1 MNHSALSL
9 TAALGVAAVI
19 VGSGTLAASAKPLLG
34 VYDPSGAF
42 ADSEAIAIE
51 HIYTFWVDYSV
62 ESLKDAEEYART
74 RGRALLVTMEPH
86 TWDAAN
92 EPTPEVLL
100 DEILSGEHD
109 AGIKTLCGAIGDFE
123 TETTIR
129 WGHAMDSKLERYP
142 WSNWEPSDFIAAYRH
157 VHDVCAAE
165 ALDANFMWA
174 PSGRENMEDYYP
186 GDDYVDLIGLS
197 VFALQQYNLD
207 TRGEP
212 GTLVEDL
219 RGTYER
225 VLHHG
230 KPIMVELAFEGDEA
244 FEAAWIEAVREA
256 GEQFPEVEAIVYF
269 NAIDPYPWP
278 EPYGNPDWRVG
289 LELVE

>member
-1 MNHSALSL
+1 MRHSAFTLA
-9 TAALGVAAVI
+9 TALGVAAI
-19 VGSGTLAASAKPLLG
+19 AVGSATLAASAKPLLG
-34 VYDPSGAF
+34 VYDPSGTF
-42 ADSEAIAIE
+42 ADSEAIAVE
-51 HIYTFWVDYSV
+51 HVYTFWTDYSV
-62 ESLKDAEEYART
+62 QSLKDAEEYART
-74 RGRALLVTMEPH
+74 RGRTLLVTMEPH
-86 TWDAAN
+86 GWDATN

-100 DEILSGEHD
+100 EEILAGQHD
-109 AGIKTLCGAIGDFE
+109 ANIKALCGAIGDFE

-142 WSNWEPSDFIAAYRH
+142 WSNWEPTEFVTAYRH

-165 ALDANFMWA
+165 APDAKFMWG
-174 PSGRENMEDYYP
+174 PSGRANMENYYP
-186 GDDYVDLIGLS
+186 GDDYVDLVGLS

-219 RGTYER
+219 RSTYER
-225 VLHHG
+225 ALRYG

-244 FEAAWIEAVREA
+244 FEAAWIAAIRDA
-256 GEQFPEVEAIVYF
+256 GAEFPEVEAFVYF
-269 NAIDPYPWP
+269 DAIDPYTWP

-289 LELVE
+289 LKLVE

>member
-1 MNHSALSL
+1 
-9 TAALGVAAVI
+9 

-42 ADSEAIAIE
+42 ADSKAIAIE

-165 ALDANFMWA
+165 APDADFMWA

-225 VLHHG
+225 VLHHS
-230 KPIMVELAFEGDEA
+230 KPIMVELAFEGYES
-244 FEAAWIEAVREA
+244 FESSLIEAVRDA
-256 GEQFPEVEAIVYF
+256 G
-269 NAIDPYPWP
+269 
-278 EPYGNPDWRVG
+278 
-289 LELVE
+289 